1 MWICGNKIGSVGG
14 IGVQMANVGFSGV
27 FILLIP
33 IITVIFWIAM
43 MMAVFQIR
51 NSTQDMSR
59 KLSAIYELLEKQEK
73 EK

>member
-1 MWICGNKIGSVGG
+1 M
-14 IGVQMANVGFSGV
+14 QMANVGFSGV

>member
-1 MWICGNKIGSVGG
+1 
-14 IGVQMANVGFSGV
+14 MANVGFSGV